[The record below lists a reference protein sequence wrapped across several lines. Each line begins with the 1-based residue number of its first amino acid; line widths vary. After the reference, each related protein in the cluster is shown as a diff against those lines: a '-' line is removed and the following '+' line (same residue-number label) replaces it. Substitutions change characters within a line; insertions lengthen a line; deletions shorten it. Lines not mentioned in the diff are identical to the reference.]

1 MKQDIDIIRVLP
13 LNGVSEVMIK
23 HDPEPKDDRSSTTSD
38 TVDEHPYMQTIRN
51 AVLKYR
57 LQSAAHFDVNIS
69 VEQASQ
75 TLPIH
80 NDWKTDPTFKIK
92 VRFADFNGPEFY
104 TCRPKFRTHK
114 KNIQVPQHRV
124 MIVGNGRTTA
134 INSFLETKF
143 PAQDEVS
150 VSDST
155 MQAWWNE
162 NSKHFNWAV
171 LPTELKELVLKN
183 CLHQPTSRTKYK
195 ESKRRHKS
203 RWQPRIGEPR
213 EFGIFEIVD
222 QLGDW
227 ASVLR
232 VSHQVRAIA
241 LRLCFMGGSEMV
253 YNKGF
258 CIFSKSLQGLH
269 NHLSRLG
276 RYYQLASAE
285 GLPVDDETQALA
297 HCYKYYPKIYK
308 HLDQYAMFCHG
319 IRRVC
324 LTMGFYDSMS
334 FFRVTAGGFGQYTK
348 ASALSYKVFDRLP
361 HLAEIAIQ
369 LPGKPRKGWSNIF
382 CRGPILFHHES
393 PCPRRLHRLIYERI
407 ADCLAIY
414 PHLIVRGFI
423 DDDEEARFD
432 SLREAAMKNSKWTSE
447 ELDELYAE
455 CGGGVQLDEA
465 VVPGSWLARDDE
477 DDVEL
482 SSAGDEETANI
493 ETTETEDL
501 VGEGEATAEEEMA
514 EEGTEDYFPP
524 ECHCEEKCMVLF
536 NDRQQY

>member
-1 MKQDIDIIRVLP
+1 MKRDIDIIRVSP
-13 LNGVSEVMIK
+13 LQGLSDVMIK
-23 HDPEPKDDRSSTTSD
+23 HDLEPKDDGTSTTDD

-75 TLPIH
+75 SLPIH
-80 NDWKTDPTFKIK
+80 EDWRTDPSFKIK

-104 TCRPKFRTHK
+104 TCRPKFRTNK
-114 KNIQVPQHRV
+114 KNVQVPQHRV
-124 MIVGNGRTTA
+124 MIVGHGRTTA
-134 INSFLETKF
+134 INSFLKTKF

-155 MQAWWNE
+155 MQAWWDDNG
-162 NSKHFNWAV
+162 KHFGWAG
-171 LPTELKELVLKN
+171 LSTELKELVLKN
-183 CLHQPTSRTKYK
+183 CLHRSVSRTQCKK
-195 ESKRRHKS
+195 AVRRHKS
-203 RWQPRIGEPR
+203 RRQHRVGEPR
-213 EFGIFEIVD
+213 EFGIFEIVH

-241 LRLCFMGGSEMV
+241 LRLCFMGGSELV

-258 CIFSKSLQGLH
+258 CIFPKSLQGLH
-269 NHLSRLG
+269 NTLSRLG

-285 GLPVDDETQALA
+285 GLPVDEETQTLA
-297 HCYKYYPKIYK
+297 DCYKYYPKIYR

-324 LTMGFYDSMS
+324 ITMGFYDSMS
-334 FFRVTAGGFGQYTK
+334 FFRVTVGGFGQYTK
-348 ASALSYKVFDRLP
+348 ASSLSYEVFDRLP

-369 LPGKPRKGWSNIF
+369 LPGKPRKGWSNLF

-393 PCPRRLHRLIYERI
+393 PCPRTLHRLIYERI
-407 ADCLAIY
+407 ADCLALY

-423 DDDEEARFD
+423 DDEEQARFD
-432 SLREAAMKNSKWTSE
+432 SLREAAMENPKWTPE
-447 ELDELYAE
+447 EFDELYAE

-465 VVPGSWLARDDE
+465 VVPGSWLDRDEE
-477 DDVEL
+477 DMEL
-482 SSAGDEETANI
+482 SSAGEEETAS
-493 ETTETEDL
+493 EDTTAMEEVTT
-501 VGEGEATAEEEMA
+501 EGEAAAEEQAA
-514 EEGTEDYFPP
+514 EEVAEDYFPP
-524 ECHCEEKCMVLF
+524 ECHCEEKCLVVF